1 MTFRPIQAD
10 DHVLLIDGSSFLW
23 RAFFGSAAVTRRSDG
38 HPVGAISGFSWM
50 IWNLLYETPALPS
63 ASHRA
68 VIFDAGRRNWRH
80 DILATYKANRNEPPD
95 DIKRQFGPVR
105 AACAALPIPMVELA
119 GYEADDLIATYARKA
134 VSAGAGVTIATGDK
148 DLAQLVDDRAGVCL
162 YDASKGKTMREAEV
176 LDRFGVP
183 PAGVLDLLALAG
195 DTTDNIPGV
204 PGIGAKRAADLVSRH
219 GTVEDI
225 IDAGQH
231 RRADKQAAKVAE
243 HAETARLSRRLA
255 ALDANAPVPTSLA
268 HLGASEPDTVAFGA
282 FLDEWDLGGLAERLR
297 ARAA

>member
-23 RAFFGSAAVTRRSDG
+23 RAFYGSAAVTRRSDG
-38 HPVGAISGFSWM
+38 HPVGAISGFCWM
-50 IWNLLYETPALPS
+50 IWTLLHETPALPP

-68 VIFDAGRRNWRH
+68 VIFDAGRKNWRH
-80 DILATYKANRNEPPD
+80 EILATYKANRTEPPD

-134 VSAGAGVTIATGDK
+134 VAAGAGVTIATGDK
-148 DLAQLVDDRAGVCL
+148 DLAQLVDDRTGVCL
-162 YDASKGKTMREAEV
+162 YDASKGRTLREAEV
-176 LDRFGVP
+176 MERFGVP
-183 PAGVLDLLALAG
+183 PAGVLDYLALAG

-204 PGIGAKRAADLVSRH
+204 PGIGAKRAAELVRRY

-225 IDAGQH
+225 VAAGAAQ
-231 RRADKQAAKVAE
+231 REKQAAKVAE
-243 HAETARLSRRLA
+243 FAENARVSRRLA
-255 ALDANAPVPTSLA
+255 TLDSAVPVPTSLA
-268 HLGASEPDTVAFGA
+268 HLGANEPDTVAFGA
-282 FLDEWDLGGLAERLR
+282 FLDEWDLGGLADRLR

>member
-23 RAFFGSAAVTRRSDG
+23 RAFYGSAAVTRRSDG
-38 HPVGAISGFSWM
+38 HPVGAISGFCWM
-50 IWNLLYETPALPS
+50 IWTLLHETPALPP

-68 VIFDAGRRNWRH
+68 MIFDAGRRNWRH
-80 DILATYKANRNEPPD
+80 DILPAYKANRSEPPD

-119 GYEADDLIATYARKA
+119 GYEADDLIATYTRKA
-134 VSAGAGVTIATGDK
+134 VAAGAGVTIATGDK

-176 LDRFGVP
+176 LERFGVP
-183 PAGVLDLLALAG
+183 PAGVLDFLALAG

-204 PGIGAKRAADLVSRH
+204 PGIGAKRAAELVSRH

-225 IDAGQH
+225 IAAGAA
-231 RRADKQAAKVAE
+231 RRDKQAAKVAD
-243 HAETARLSRRLA
+243 HAESARVSRRLA
-255 ALDANAPVPTSLA
+255 TLDSAVPVPTSLA
-268 HLGASEPDTVAFGA
+268 HLGANEPDTAAFGA

>member
-23 RAFFGSAAVTRRSDG
+23 RAFYGSAAVTRRSDG
-38 HPVGAISGFSWM
+38 HPVGAISGFCWM
-50 IWNLLYETPALPS
+50 IWTLLHETPALPP

-68 VIFDAGRRNWRH
+68 MIFDAGRRNWRH
-80 DILATYKANRNEPPD
+80 EILATYKANRSEPPD

-119 GYEADDLIATYARKA
+119 GYEADDLIATYTRKA
-134 VSAGAGVTIATGDK
+134 VAAGAGVTIATGDK

-176 LDRFGVP
+176 LERFSVP
-183 PAGVLDLLALAG
+183 PAGVLDFLALAG

-204 PGIGAKRAADLVSRH
+204 PGIGAKRAAELVSRH

-225 IDAGQH
+225 IAAGAA
-231 RRADKQAAKVAE
+231 RREKQAVKVAE
-243 HAETARLSRRLA
+243 HAESARVSRRLA
-255 ALDANAPVPTSLA
+255 ALDSAVPVPTSLA
-268 HLGASEPDTVAFGA
+268 HLGANEPDTDAFGA
-282 FLDEWDLGGLAERLR
+282 FLEEWDLGGLAERLR

>member
-23 RAFFGSAAVTRRSDG
+23 RAFYGSAAVTRRSDG
-38 HPVGAISGFSWM
+38 HPVGAISGFCWM
-50 IWNLLYETPALPS
+50 IWTLLHETPALPP

-68 VIFDAGRRNWRH
+68 MIFDAGRRNWRH
-80 DILATYKANRNEPPD
+80 EILATYKANRSEPPD

-119 GYEADDLIATYARKA
+119 GYEADDLIATYTRKA
-134 VSAGAGVTIATGDK
+134 VAAGAGVTIATGDK

-176 LDRFGVP
+176 LERFGVP
-183 PAGVLDLLALAG
+183 PAGVLDFLALAG

-204 PGIGAKRAADLVSRH
+204 PGIGAKRAAELVSRH

-225 IDAGQH
+225 IAAGAA
-231 RRADKQAAKVAE
+231 RREKQAAKVAE
-243 HAETARLSRRLA
+243 HAESARVSRRLA
-255 ALDANAPVPTSLA
+255 TLDSAAPVPTSLA
-268 HLGASEPDTVAFGA
+268 HLGANEPDTDAFGA

>member
-1 MTFRPIQAD
+1 VTFRPIQAD

-23 RAFFGSAAVTRRSDG
+23 RAFYGSAAVTRRSDG
-38 HPVGAISGFSWM
+38 HPVGAISGFCWM
-50 IWNLLYETPALPS
+50 IWTLLHETPALPP

-68 VIFDAGRRNWRH
+68 VIFDAGRKNWRH
-80 DILATYKANRNEPPD
+80 EILATYKANRAEPPD

-105 AACAALPIPMVELA
+105 SACAALPIPMVELA

-134 VSAGAGVTIATGDK
+134 VAAGAGVTIATGDK
-148 DLAQLVDDRAGVCL
+148 DLAQLVDDRTGVCV
-162 YDASKGKTMREAEV
+162 YDASKGRTLREAEV
-176 LDRFGVP
+176 MERFGVP
-183 PAGVLDLLALAG
+183 PAGVLDYLALAG

-204 PGIGAKRAADLVSRH
+204 PGIGAKRAAELVRRY

-225 IDAGQH
+225 VAAGAAQ
-231 RRADKQAAKVAE
+231 REKQAAKVAE
-243 HAETARLSRRLA
+243 FAENARVSRRLA
-255 ALDANAPVPTSLA
+255 TLDSAVPVPTSLA
-268 HLGASEPDTVAFGA
+268 HLGANEPDTAAFGA

>member
-23 RAFFGSAAVTRRSDG
+23 RAFYGSAAVTRRSDG
-38 HPVGAISGFSWM
+38 HPVGAISGFCWM
-50 IWNLLYETPALPS
+50 IWTLLHETPALPP

-68 VIFDAGRRNWRH
+68 VIFDAGRKNWRH
-80 DILATYKANRNEPPD
+80 EILATYKANRTEPPD

-119 GYEADDLIATYARKA
+119 GYEADDLIATYVRKA
-134 VSAGAGVTIATGDK
+134 VAAGAGVTIATGDK
-148 DLAQLVDDRAGVCL
+148 DLAQLVDDRTGVCL
-162 YDASKGKTMREAEV
+162 YDASKGRTLREAEV
-176 LDRFGVP
+176 MERFGVP
-183 PAGVLDLLALAG
+183 PAGVLDYLALAG

-204 PGIGAKRAADLVSRH
+204 PGIGAKRAAELVRRY
-219 GTVEDI
+219 GAVEDI
-225 IDAGQH
+225 VAAGAAQ
-231 RRADKQAAKVAE
+231 REKQAAKVAE
-243 HAETARLSRRLA
+243 FAENARVSRRLA
-255 ALDANAPVPTSLA
+255 TLDSAVPVPTSLA
-268 HLGASEPDTVAFGA
+268 HLGANEPDTAAFGA

>member
-23 RAFFGSAAVTRRSDG
+23 RAFYGSAAVTRRSDG
-38 HPVGAISGFSWM
+38 HPVGAISGFCWM
-50 IWNLLYETPALPS
+50 IWTLLHETPALPP

-68 VIFDAGRRNWRH
+68 MIFDAGRRNWRH
-80 DILATYKANRNEPPD
+80 DILATYKANRSEPPD

-119 GYEADDLIATYARKA
+119 GYEADDLIATYTRKA
-134 VSAGAGVTIATGDK
+134 VAAGAGVTIATGDK

-176 LDRFGVP
+176 LERFGVP
-183 PAGVLDLLALAG
+183 PAGVLDFLALAG

-204 PGIGAKRAADLVSRH
+204 PGIGAKRAAELVCRH

-225 IDAGQH
+225 IAAGAA
-231 RRADKQAAKVAE
+231 RREKQAVKVAE
-243 HAETARLSRRLA
+243 HAESARVSRRLA
-255 ALDANAPVPTSLA
+255 TLDSAVPVPTSLA
-268 HLGASEPDTVAFGA
+268 HLGANEPDTDAFGA

>member
-23 RAFFGSAAVTRRSDG
+23 RAFYGSAAVTRRSDG
-38 HPVGAISGFSWM
+38 HPVGAISGFCWM
-50 IWNLLYETPALPS
+50 IWTLLHETPALPPS
-63 ASHRA
+63 SHRA
-68 VIFDAGRRNWRH
+68 MIFDAGRRNWRH
-80 DILATYKANRNEPPD
+80 EILATYKANRSEPPD

-119 GYEADDLIATYARKA
+119 GYEADDLIATYTRKA
-134 VSAGAGVTIATGDK
+134 VAAGAGVTIATGDK

-176 LDRFGVP
+176 LERFGVP
-183 PAGVLDLLALAG
+183 PAGVLDFLALAG

-204 PGIGAKRAADLVSRH
+204 PGIGAKRAAELVSRH

-225 IDAGQH
+225 IAIGAA
-231 RRADKQAAKVAE
+231 RREKQAAKVAE
-243 HAETARLSRRLA
+243 HAESARVSRRLA
-255 ALDANAPVPTSLA
+255 ALDSAAPVPTSLA
-268 HLGASEPDTVAFGA
+268 HLGANEPDTDAFGA